1 MFRFFSLSA
10 LLLAGSV
17 SLLAD
22 VDMSLLNLAPSG
34 TRAVFGA
41 DVAAARTSPFGQFV
55 LMHIDQATNNDTNFQ
70 NFIQETG
77 FDPRQDV
84 QSVVAASNGD
94 KAAPQNAILV
104 RAMFDQ
110 SALEATAQSMG
121 DTIQNYQG
129 VDMILFKNGKA
140 TSTGQNHQGAVAFLT
155 SDILVAGDL
164 PTVTQVIANRAAPPN
179 LDPTLL
185 SQIQKVGANNSI
197 WFVSI
202 VPGADLLAHM
212 ASNAQQAQNGRVLQS
227 ILASSG
233 GVSLGD
239 QVSFSFDAIERS
251 EQDATSLSDVVR
263 FATGMVQMQTDKSPN
278 AAIVNN
284 ALNNMIVS
292 INGSTVHI
300 GVTIPEQDLEQLAQ
314 SMHSGRRKTVN

>member
-1 MFRFFSLSA
+1 MSRFFPLAA
-10 LLLAGSV
+10 LLLAGSFSV
-17 SLLAD
+17 LAD
-22 VDMSLLNLAPSG
+22 VDMPLLNLAPSG

-41 DVAAARTSPFGQFV
+41 DVATARTSPFGQFV
-55 LMHIDQATNNDTNFQ
+55 LMHFNQATNNDPNFQ

-84 QSVVAASNGD
+84 QSVVAASNGS
-94 KAAPQNAILV
+94 KTAPQNAIIV

-121 DTIQNYQG
+121 DTIQNFQG
-129 VDMILFKNGKA
+129 VDMILFNKGKA
-140 TSTGQNHQGAVAFLT
+140 PSGQGAVAFLT
-155 SDILVAGDL
+155 SDILVAGDS
-164 PTVTQVIANRAAPPN
+164 PTVMQIISNRAAPPS
-179 LDPTLL
+179 LDPGLL
-185 SQIQKVGANNSI
+185 SQIQKVSASNAV

-202 VPGADLLAHM
+202 VPGVDLLAHM
-212 ASNAQQAQNGRVLQS
+212 APNAQQATKGQVLQS

-233 GVSLGD
+233 GVALGD

-251 EQDATSLSDVVR
+251 EQDATSLSDVIH
-263 FATGMVQMQTDKSPN
+263 FATGLVQTQSDKDPN
-278 AAIVNN
+278 AAILTS

-314 SMHSGRRKTVN
+314 SMHPAHRKTVN